1 MRAISK
7 MLSWLNFSFKPKL
20 KPKKDLIKITSS
32 TWSAISEDPAFLVL
46 TKNVKLCDWYMVNLN
61 LTLSCTIANAKLYID
76 NGKDYN
82 QEEQITLP
90 LHSGKLAKRI
100 LYLKTPP
107 KRLRFDPCE
116 APMEFSINEFSLT
129 KLTAAKAK
137 ALMLKKLNGN
147 VCAKININELYQQYN
162 IFLDVKYSPITY
174 QNWLAKNSLATYA
187 ASLPVIADSNYQ
199 DKPLFSIVLATY
211 NSDINYLKACIDS
224 VQQQRYE
231 NWQLCIADD
240 ASINKEIHELLIQ
253 YSTLDPRIIVT
264 IRNQN
269 GHISQA
275 SNSALSL
282 ATGNYIA
289 FIDHDDLL
297 SPFALQVMAYEI
309 NKNTSAQFFYSD
321 EDKIDEYDQRFSP
334 HFKPD
339 WNRDLFYSHNYITHF
354 TIIKK
359 SLVDKVGGFRTGV
372 EGSQDYDLFLRAIAQ
387 LEDNQIIHVPH
398 ILYHWRAISGSTAL
412 SSAEKNYTSDAGLKA
427 LSEFF
432 TRNHPDVSVTQHE
445 LNNCYRVEWP
455 IPKTL
460 PLVSLF
466 IPTRDRVDLLE
477 RCVETILH
485 KTTYSFYEIIIINNQ
500 STCTKTLNYLRKISD
515 NKKVRVI
522 NYEQPFN
529 FSSIN
534 NFAATHAEGSI
545 FGLINNDIEVLSPGW
560 LDEMVRQVSR
570 PDIGCVGAKLFYPD
584 MRIQHAGVVLGIGG
598 VAGHSHKFFRQHHHG
613 YHSRLSLVQNYSAVT
628 AAALLVRKS
637 VFEEVGGM
645 ETELSVAF
653 NDVDFCLKVREAGYR
668 NLWTPFAELIHHE
681 SVSRGYEDNPEK
693 QARFKQEVDYMVN
706 KWGSML
712 VNDPCYNPNL
722 SLTHEDFSYRI

>member
-1 MRAISK
+1 MHFFPNVT
-7 MLSWLNFSFKPKL
+7 SWLKLSVNPIL
-20 KPKKDLIKITSS
+20 KPKKDLKKNKFNLWES
-32 TWSAISEDPAFLVL
+32 TSEDSFFEFASCKIKP
-46 TKNVKLCDWYMVNLN
+46 CGWYMVNLN
-61 LTLSCTIANAKLYID
+61 LTLSHSTTNAKIYID
-76 NGKDYN
+76 SGKDYN
-82 QEEQITLP
+82 EEEQLTFP
-90 LHSGKLAKRI
+90 LNSGKLIKRI
-100 LYLKTPP
+100 LYLENPP

-129 KLTAAKAK
+129 KLTAARAK
-137 ALMLKKLNGN
+137 SLMLKKLNVDIFSGKSN
-147 VCAKININELYQQYN
+147 KEIYRKYN
-162 IFLDVKYSPITY
+162 DFLDVKYSPMTY
-174 QNWLAKNSLATYA
+174 KSWLDKNDIATYA
-187 ASLPVIADSNYQ
+187 ASLSSSCDQDNSNN
-199 DKPLFSIVLATY
+199 PLFSIILATY
-211 NSDINYLKACIDS
+211 NSDIAYLKICIDS
-224 VQQQRYE
+224 IQHQTYN

-240 ASINKEIHELLIQ
+240 ASVNKGVYRLLKN
-253 YSTLDPRIIVT
+253 YSELDPRIKIT
-264 IRNQN
+264 KRSQN

-275 SNSALSL
+275 SNTALSL
-282 ATGNYIA
+282 ATGEYIA
-289 FIDHDDLL
+289 LIDHDDLI
-297 SPFALQVMAYEI
+297 SPFALQIMAHEI
-309 NKNTSAQFFYSD
+309 ANNPSAQFFYSD
-321 EDKIDEYDQRFSP
+321 EDKIDEHDQRFSP

-354 TIIKK
+354 SVIKK
-359 SLVDKVGGFRTGV
+359 ILVEQVGGFRTGV
-372 EGSQDYDLFLRAIAQ
+372 EGSQDYDLFLRVIAH
-387 LEDNQIIHVPH
+387 LEDHQIKHVPH

-412 SSAEKNYTSDAGLKA
+412 SSTEKDYTSGAGLKA
-427 LSEFF
+427 LSDFF
-432 TRNHPDVSVTQHE
+432 RNTHPDVSVTQHD

-455 IPKTL
+455 LPKTL

-466 IPTRDRVDLLE
+466 IPTRDRVDLLK
-477 RCVETILH
+477 RCVDTILQ
-485 KTTYSFYEIIIINNQ
+485 KTTYSLFEIIIVNNQ
-500 STCTKTLNYLRKISD
+500 STCPKTLDYLRKVSD
-515 NKKVRVI
+515 NEKVRVI

-529 FSSIN
+529 FSAIN
-534 NFAATHAEGSI
+534 NFAATHAKGSI

-598 VAGHSHKFFRQHHHG
+598 IAGHSHKYFRQHHHG

-628 AAALLVRKS
+628 AASLLVRKS
-637 VFEEVGGM
+637 VFDEVGGM

-706 KWGSML
+706 KWGSIL
-712 VNDPCYNPNL
+712 KSDPCYNPNL